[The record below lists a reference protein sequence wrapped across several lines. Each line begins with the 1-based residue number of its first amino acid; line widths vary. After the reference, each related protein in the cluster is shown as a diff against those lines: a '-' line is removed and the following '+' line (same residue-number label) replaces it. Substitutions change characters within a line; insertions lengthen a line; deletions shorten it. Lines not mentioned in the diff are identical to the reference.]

1 MSADSKEMV
10 KTEKERVI
18 TDENSCDE
26 DSGSLLLMDVSCEGP
41 AMLPQLKVI
50 ASNNT
55 PVSTRKKKAKRSAES
70 AMSSTQKH
78 NASTDGSVK
87 QTKVNPLKCSGVR

>member
-18 TDENSCDE
+18 ADDKSSDE

-41 AMLPQLKVI
+41 AMLPQLKVT

-55 PVSTRKKKAKRSAES
+55 PVLTRKKKAKRSAES
-70 AMSSTQKH
+70 STERH
-78 NASTDGSVK
+78 HVSTDGSVK
-87 QTKVNPLKCSGVR
+87 QTQKVNPLKCSGVR